1 MDEAGNF
8 DVGVAGSITMIV
20 LTIATIALLINFYRR
35 YKRLSNRK
43 DQ

>member
-1 MDEAGNF
+1 MDEAGNL